1 MSRRIIKLGTWE
13 NKPME
18 WIVLKVEDFGTLV
31 LSAKSIG
38 QRAFD
43 SNSSNNNW
51 DTCTLRKFLNGEFFS
66 NTFTSEE
73 KKKIVNARLDKCK
86 DNIFL
91 PSEEEF
97 KLLNQYGRDEYED
110 DCCNL
115 FRKCALCCWTRTK
128 NGSSIRHGYATKDCW
143 CSHYPNYASYA
154 VRPAMYIRESP
165 VKKN

>member
-1 MSRRIIKLGTWE
+1 MSRRIIKLGTWKD
-13 NKPME
+13 KPME

-31 LSAKSIG
+31 LSAESIG
-38 QRAFD
+38 GYKFD

-51 DTCTLRKFLNGEFFS
+51 GSCTLRKFLNGEFFS

-110 DCCNL
+110 DC
-115 FRKCALCCWTRTK
+115 FKPGSKCAHCCWTRTQ
-128 NGSSIRHGYATKDCW
+128 NSGYATKDCW
-143 CSHYPNYASYA
+143 CYHSPNYSYA
-154 VRPAMYIRESP
+154 VRPAMYIKESP

>member
-18 WIVLKVEDFGTLV
+18 WIVLKEEDFGTLV
-31 LSAKSIG
+31 LSAESIG
-38 QRAFD
+38 GYKFD

-51 DTCTLRKFLNGEFFS
+51 GTCTLRKFLNGEFFS

-91 PSEEEF
+91 LTEDEF
-97 KLLNQYGRDEYED
+97 KLLQNHKPDPYED
-110 DCCNL
+110 KH
-115 FRKCALCCWTRTK
+115 RKCDGWCCWTRTQ
-128 NGSSIRHGYATKDCW
+128 NGSYIRHCYATKDCW
-143 CSHYPNYASYA
+143 CSHSPNNLYA